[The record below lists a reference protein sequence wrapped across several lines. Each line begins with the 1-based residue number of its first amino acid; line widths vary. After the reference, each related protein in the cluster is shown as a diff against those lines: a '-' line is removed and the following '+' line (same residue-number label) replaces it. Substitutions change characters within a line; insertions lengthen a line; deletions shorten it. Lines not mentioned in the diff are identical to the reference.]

1 MDSEG
6 KWVFYWFF
14 KNCMNSA
21 LLSECLRELSAR
33 LDSREILLSDA
44 ILKALKV
51 LRIFYGNEKLQFFNR
66 ELLGYLPE
74 EMADIELSKRRKD
87 ELLSN
92 EEPLAAYRYLTGL
105 WVDESILKRGVRTIA
120 CMPLH
125 KTSLFCNYGVG
136 EIEQLIARLHCDDQH
151 YVGIKL
157 SESSPRVFL
166 CRASQIYRLYS
177 STRHQVKLR
186 IDELIEELNDGSSR

>member
-1 MDSEG
+1 
-6 KWVFYWFF
+6 
-14 KNCMNSA
+14 MNSA

-33 LDSREILLSDA
+33 LDSRDILLSDA

-74 EMADIELSKRRKD
+74 EMADIESSKKRKE
-87 ELLSN
+87 ELLSTDDQ
-92 EEPLAAYRYLTGL
+92 LVAYRYLTGL
-105 WVDESILKRGVRTIA
+105 WVEESLLKRGVRTIA
-120 CMPLH
+120 CLPLS
-125 KTSLFCNYGVG
+125 KSSLFCNYGVG
-136 EIEQLIARLHCDDQH
+136 EIEQLMARLHCDDQH

-157 SESSPRVFL
+157 SESSTRVFL

-177 STRHQVKLR
+177 LIRHQVKSR
-186 IDELIEELNDGSSR
+186 IDSLIEEIQAS

>member
-6 KWVFYWFF
+6 KWVFLWSFYNF
-14 KNCMNSA
+14 MNSA

-33 LDSREILLSDA
+33 LDSRDILLSDA

-74 EMADIELSKRRKD
+74 EMADIESCKKRNE

-92 EEPLAAYRYLTGL
+92 EVQLVAYRYLTGL
-105 WVDESILKRGVRTIA
+105 WVEESLLKRGVRTIA
-120 CMPLH
+120 CLPLS
-125 KTSLFCNYGVG
+125 KSSLFCNYGVG
-136 EIEQLIARLHCDDQH
+136 EIEQLISRLHCDDQH
-151 YVGIKL
+151 YIGIKL
-157 SESSPRVFL
+157 SESSTRVFL

-177 STRHQVKLR
+177 SIRHQVKLR
-186 IDELIEELNDGSSR
+186 IDSLIEEIQAS

>member
-1 MDSEG
+1 MDFEG
-6 KWVFYWFF
+6 KRVFCGLFYKF
-14 KNCMNSA
+14 MNSA

-74 EMADIELSKRRKD
+74 EMADIELSKKRKE
-87 ELLSN
+87 ELLSTDDQ
-92 EEPLAAYRYLTGL
+92 LVAYRFLSGL
-105 WVDESILKRGVRTIA
+105 WVEESMLKRGVRTIA
-120 CMPLH
+120 CLPLQ
-125 KTSLFCNYGVG
+125 KTTLFCNYGVG
-136 EIEQLIARLHCDDQH
+136 EIEQLMARLHCDDQN

-157 SESSPRVFL
+157 SESSTRVFL

-177 STRHQVKLR
+177 SIRHQVKLR
-186 IDELIEELNDGSSR
+186 IDSLIEEIQGS